1 MGKGVSRNR
10 FYLTRENSSSLSYF
24 ILIQIELLVV
34 FFKAIISIR
43 VTEVRTIYSI

>member
-1 MGKGVSRNR
+1 MGEKGL
-10 FYLTRENSSSLSYF
+10 FITRENSSSLSYF

-34 FFKAIISIR
+34 FLKAISIR